1 LRLFRGISIGV
12 ADKKIFFMSK
22 YSLIIVF
29 ALASFSARAQMSDR
43 LSEHPA
49 AKSGMSRKAPSEAAA
64 VSLTRE
70 MTNRLHL
77 NEGQFLKLLPLNRTK
92 LAGMY
97 SIDQQYRTDESTRA
111 AKAAEL
117 EAQFEQE
124 CSRILTPSQLSQL
137 QQQNGQPNAMP
148 ANTGNGLG

>member
-1 LRLFRGISIGV
+1 
-12 ADKKIFFMSK
+12 
-22 YSLIIVF
+22 
-29 ALASFSARAQMSDR
+29 MSDR
-43 LSEHPA
+43 LTEHPT
-49 AKSGMSRKAPSEAAA
+49 AKSAAA
-64 VSLTRE
+64 QKPSPETAAVAVTRE

-92 LAGMY
+92 LAGMH
-97 SIDQQYRTDESTRA
+97 SIDQQYKTDEATRA

-137 QQQNGQPNAMP
+137 QQQNGQPNAAP

>member
-1 LRLFRGISIGV
+1 MF
-12 ADKKIFFMSK
+12 K

-29 ALASFSARAQMSDR
+29 ALASLSARAQMSDR
-43 LSEHPA
+43 LSEHPT
-49 AKSGMSRKAPSEAAA
+49 AKNSAPRKSSAEVAA
-64 VSLTRE
+64 VAETRE

-97 SIDQQYRTDESTRA
+97 SIDQQYRNDEPTRA

-137 QQQNGQPNAMP
+137 QQQNGQPNTAP
-148 ANTGNGLG
+148 VNTGNGLG